1 MNYLLLVPNNGNSNW
16 NRKVEIQGQEKLV
29 RLTTVD
35 SRAGLHIPFATAC
48 LKCWANSMAPP
59 LLKVTLN
66 DPLPCQP
73 PGGIKQV
80 FSAKIKNTATG
91 DTRQP
96 KPPT

>member
-1 MNYLLLVPNNGNSNW
+1 
-16 NRKVEIQGQEKLV
+16 
-29 RLTTVD
+29 
-35 SRAGLHIPFATAC
+35 
-48 LKCWANSMAPP
+48 MAPP

-80 FSAKIKNTATG
+80 VFSAKIKNTATG

>member
-1 MNYLLLVPNNGNSNW
+1 
-16 NRKVEIQGQEKLV
+16 
-29 RLTTVD
+29 
-35 SRAGLHIPFATAC
+35 
-48 LKCWANSMAPP
+48 MAPP

-66 DPLPCQP
+66 DSLPCQP

>member
-1 MNYLLLVPNNGNSNW
+1 
-16 NRKVEIQGQEKLV
+16 
-29 RLTTVD
+29 
-35 SRAGLHIPFATAC
+35 
-48 LKCWANSMAPP
+48 MAPP

-73 PGGIKQV
+73 PGGIKQDLV